1 MVSSDRAKP
10 SPHRS
15 LYQFTQ
21 LFSRSSRN
29 GKRHAGTTSP
39 MTGFL
44 QADGTVAGNNL
55 GTSNLAQIC
64 TSCGAVCRNSKA
76 IRMAHVPAH
85 LLDSPAK
92 CRDRVQSNAGAVAA
106 FL

>member
-29 GKRHAGTTSP
+29 GKRHAGTTRP

-44 QADGTVAGNNL
+44 QADGTVAGNQSGDKQSCADMYVL
-55 GTSNLAQIC
+55 WRSVSEFKSDSDGTRSGTPTRL
-64 TSCGAVCRNSKA
+64 SCEVSGQSSK
-76 IRMAHVPAH
+76 
-85 LLDSPAK
+85 
-92 CRDRVQSNAGAVAA
+92 
-106 FL
+106 